1 MSTMDQ
7 LKARTKEVMDA
18 AGKMAGE
25 VLDLSKNKVQELK
38 LTGELKDAY
47 ARLGNV
53 VYESRRSQVNNDQLV
68 DLIMGEIDT
77 LKKSLEQLSPKE
89 ETSGREV
96 HCPQC
101 GAVNG
106 AKFSFCAKCG
116 AFLTQQ
122 TPVE

>member
-7 LKARTKEVMDA
+7 LKERTKEMVEA

-25 VLDLSKNKVQELK
+25 VLDLSKTKVQEMK

-47 ARLGNV
+47 ARLGTV
-53 VYESRRSQVNNDQLV
+53 VYESRRSHTDNEKLM

-77 LKKSLEQLSPKE
+77 LKEALDQLAPRPDSGSKE
-89 ETSGREV
+89 I

-101 GAVNG
+101 GAANG
-106 AKFSFCAKCG
+106 SQFSFCAKCG
-116 AFLTQQ
+116 AFLSEQA
-122 TPVE
+122 PVE